1 MGREAR
7 ARKASGAVTVDP
19 AKLDDD
25 GKMLLGELKAVAR
38 WCAMF
43 GQMRDRSKD
52 ISERVFLQEVVEA
65 LTEDGRRLSDEV
77 ARLALAGG
85 AGEHVEQNAQS
96 TETKQ

>member
-7 ARKASGAVTVDP
+7 LSKAAGVTVDP
-19 AKLDDD
+19 RKLDDD
-25 GKMLLGELKAVAR
+25 GKMLLGELRAVAR

-43 GQMRDRSKD
+43 SQMRDKSTD

-77 ARLALAGG
+77 ARLALTTG
-85 AGEHVEQNAQS
+85 AGEHVVQTNEGS
-96 TETKQ
+96 ETKQ

>member
-7 ARKASGAVTVDP
+7 LNKGRGVTVDP
-19 AKLDDD
+19 TKLSDD

-43 GQMRDRSKD
+43 SQMRDHSKD
-52 ISERVFLQEVVEA
+52 ITERVFLQEVVEA

-85 AGEHVEQNAQS
+85 AGEHSDQTHPEPEATQ
-96 TETKQ
+96 